1 MMLHLE
7 GVLTPAEVMQIL
19 QGLAGAPFEPGSNF
33 SASTAAIK
41 HNLQLAA
48 RHATAQ
54 QLTQIVVAALERSQ
68 AFNAAALP
76 VRMTPPL
83 FTHYGPGMG
92 YGDHVD
98 AGVMSHHLGATRS
111 DLSATLFLTPPESY
125 EGGELRIE
133 TGMGAALA
141 KYGAGD
147 LVLYPSTAVH
157 RVEPVRAGTRSVI
170 IFWVQSQVRD
180 AHRRRTLFDLD
191 RLAVSLRARVQDPT
205 LERDRTVLSGVY
217 QNLLREWAEL

>member
-1 MMLHLE
+1 MLLHLE
-7 GVLTPAEVMQIL
+7 SVLTAAEVDQIL
-19 QGLAGAPFEPGSNF
+19 RGLESAPFVPGSSF

-41 HNLQLAA
+41 HNLQVAPEAA
-48 RHATAQ
+48 IAQ
-54 QLTQIVVAALERSQ
+54 QLTPLLVAALGRSQ

-98 AGVMSHHLGATRS
+98 AGVMAHHLGATRS
-111 DLSATLFLTPPESY
+111 DLSATLFLTSPESY

-141 KYGAGD
+141 KFAAGD
-147 LVLYPSTAVH
+147 LVLYPSTAIH
-157 RVEPVRAGTRSVI
+157 RVEPVRSGRRSVI

-180 AHRRRTLFDLD
+180 ALKRRTLFDLD
-191 RLAVSLRARVQDPT
+191 RLAISLRQRPQDAA
-205 LERDRTVLSGVY
+205 LEQDRTMLSGIY